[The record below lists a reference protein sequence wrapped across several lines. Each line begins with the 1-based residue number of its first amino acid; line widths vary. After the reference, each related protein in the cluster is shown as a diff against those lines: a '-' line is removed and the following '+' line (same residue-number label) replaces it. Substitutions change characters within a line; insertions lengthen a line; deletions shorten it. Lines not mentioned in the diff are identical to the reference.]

1 MKKITRIESSIPIIK
16 RRKKVAAYARVS
28 TSAERLK
35 HSLSAQISYYS
46 AMIQANTEWEFVRVY
61 ADEYISGTGTAK
73 RTEFQNMIKDCEEGK
88 IDIILTKSI
97 SRFAR
102 NTIDLLENIRR
113 LKDLGIAVIFEK
125 ENINSMSGD
134 GELMLTILASY
145 AQEEVRSISDNIKWR
160 MRKSMK
166 MGKPNA
172 VTSFHILGY
181 EWENDTLVIVP
192 KEADIVRRIFREY
205 KSGNSLYKIA
215 KGLNADGISTKRGYQ
230 WDSTAI
236 QRILK
241 NITYTGNILHQK
253 QYVVD
258 PISKVRKNN
267 RGELPQYYV
276 ESTHDAIIDKSE
288 FDCIQDIMKE
298 RGIQKPWMCHQSDI
312 DFFRGK
318 IVCKKCGCKFWH
330 QVGHKEHKNVHYWR
344 HSTYKSKDICI
355 RGQINHNSLL
365 KITADICGLEKYDT
379 SVFSENIEEVYVL
392 ESNSLEFHLS
402 DGRIITRDFIN
413 TGRADYWTP
422 EHRAKLSA
430 IRQDISYAKNK
441 SAFTSKIK
449 CVVCQCNFVRAKQIG
464 KHSPNG
470 IYYYWRCKIHGQ
482 KCMAVGL
489 RDDILKEIIS
499 HIMKTDYFDESLFL
513 QTIDCIAV
521 NEQGI
526 LECHYKDG
534 QVIETLYE
542 HTSINPNLRWNK
554 ERKQKQSCL
563 IKKYHQGD
571 EESD

>member
-267 RGELPQYYV
+267 HGELPQYYV
-276 ESTHDAIIDKSE
+276 ESTHDDIIDKSE

>member
-102 NTIDLLENIRR
+102 NTIDLLENIRH

-215 KGLNADGISTKRGYQ
+215 KGLNADGISTKKGYQ

-258 PISKVRKNN
+258 PISKVRKDNH
-267 RGELPQYYV
+267 GELPQYYV

-288 FDCIQDIMKE
+288 FDCIQDMMKE

-330 QVGHKEHKNVHYWR
+330 QVGPKAYKNLNYWK
-344 HSTYKSKDICI
+344 HSIYKSEDICI
-355 RGQINHNSLL
+355 KGQINHNSLL
-365 KITADICGLEKYDT
+365 KISADICGLEKYDA
-379 SVFSENIEEVYVL
+379 SVFSDNIEEIYVL
-392 ESNSLEFHLS
+392 ESNVLEFHLS

-430 IRQDISYAKNK
+430 IRQDISYTKNK

-449 CVVCQCNFVRAKQIG
+449 CIVCQCNFVRAKQIG

-499 HIMKTDYFDESLFL
+499 NIMQTECFDENLFL

-542 HTSINPNLRWNK
+542 HPSINPNLRWSK
-554 ERKQKQSCL
+554 ERKQT
-563 IKKYHQGD
+563 QGSFMKNCHRRREQND
-571 EESD
+571 